1 MLLVRLLCVWVV
13 LAAVTSGWE
22 ARGQGK
28 DAPSSASINAAPTNT
43 APANTA
49 PTGKGKKAAY
59 TGPTEIV
66 VLQPTPMLDEEG
78 RQRLDPDGKP
88 MFNAPV
94 KQQRDK
100 HGHPLFD
107 EQGKPVMQTPQELG
121 YDERGK
127 RIKAK
132 KERPP
137 KMTPVAISRGTFT
150 VDGVIGK
157 AALNYD
163 IPDLKYIYLYV
174 PGIGVAV
181 VSHTAFAGAQEQ
193 RNGFNGKSLMVT
205 VGEHTLE
212 IASDKALLGKKEKPS
227 SAFVRVD
234 REFALPTQYPAVG
247 YGQLLA
253 RPYGWPGSKANSTL
267 GGPVQPPPLP
277 VNLRPALLLQ
287 PCPAGQMRTAGAAP
301 LPGEATTESPC
312 APIKLGGTQTAGAP
326 LQATGTQATGTQATG
341 TQATGTQATGTQPTG
356 TPTPSAPK

>member
-1 MLLVRLLCVWVV
+1 MYVCKRVFAKLFCVLVVF
-13 LAAVTSGWE
+13 AAVTGGTGWE
-22 ARGQGK
+22 ARGQAGTVP
-28 DAPSSASINAAPTNT
+28 AAGTAASQASANAAPDA
-43 APANTA
+43 AP
-49 PTGKGKKAAY
+49 PGKTSGKAKKAAY
-59 TGPTEIV
+59 SGPTEIV

-78 RQRLDPDGKP
+78 RQRLDPDGKA
-88 MFNAPV
+88 MFNPPM

-107 EQGKPVMQTPQELG
+107 AGGKPVMQTAQELG

-132 KERPP
+132 KEKPP

-181 VSHTAFAGAQEQ
+181 VSHTPFVGAQEQ
-193 RNGFNGKSLMVT
+193 RNGFTGKSLIVT
-205 VGEHTLE
+205 VGEHSLE
-212 IASDKALLGKKEKPS
+212 IASDKPLLGKKSKPS

-247 YGQLLA
+247 YGQVLA
-253 RPYGWPGSKANSTL
+253 RPYGWPGSKANATL
-267 GGPVQPPPLP
+267 GGPMQPPALP
-277 VNLRPALLLQ
+277 VNLRPVQLLR
-287 PCPAGQMRTAGAAP
+287 PCPAGQMRKASPAA
-301 LPGEATTESPC
+301 LPGEAAPDATC
-312 APIKLGGTQTAGAP
+312 VPIKPATSQSAGTTAPSAAS
-326 LQATGTQATGTQATG
+326 QATGTSS
-341 TQATGTQATGTQPTG
+341 
-356 TPTPSAPK
+356 SAAHQ

>member
-1 MLLVRLLCVWVV
+1 MYVCKRVFAKVLCV
-13 LAAVTSGWE
+13 LAVFALVMTGWTGWE
-22 ARGQGK
+22 ARGQAGAVPASGTAASP
-28 DAPSSASINAAPTNT
+28 APAASQVPADAAPR
-43 APANTA
+43 
-49 PTGKGKKAAY
+49 GKAKKAAY

-66 VLQPTPMLDEEG
+66 VLPATPMLDEEG

-100 HGHPLFD
+100 KGHPLFD
-107 EQGKPVMQTPQELG
+107 AQGKPVMQTAQELG

-132 KERPP
+132 KEKPP

-181 VSHTAFAGAQEQ
+181 VSHTPFVGAQEQ
-193 RNGFNGKSLMVT
+193 RNAFNGKSLSVT

-212 IASDKALLGKKEKPS
+212 IASDKPLLGKKQKPS

-247 YGQLLA
+247 YGQVLA
-253 RPYGWPGSKANSTL
+253 RPYGWPGSKGNSTL

-277 VNLRPALLLQ
+277 VNLLPVQLLQ
-287 PCPAGQMRTAGAAP
+287 PCPAGQMRKASPAALPGAAAP
-301 LPGEATTESPC
+301 DATC
-312 APIKLGGTQTAGAP
+312 VPIKPAASQS
-326 LQATGTQATGTQATG
+326 TGTTGQSAES
-341 TQATGTQATGTQPTG
+341 QATGTQPT
-356 TPTPSAPK
+356 AAHQ